1 MKLNFLF
8 LKIAS
13 FLSVIFIVL
22 TLTFLLLRLL
32 PGGPFDKDKR
42 LPPQIKENIEKK
54 YNLDKPL
61 IEQYFKYIKNSLS
74 ADFGMSYS
82 YPDRS
87 VKEIIVESAK
97 ISLKIG
103 FLSIIFT
110 FISTILISI
119 YLFDNSSFISLL
131 VKNSLYLFV
140 GVPTFLIGAILII
153 LFAVKFK
160 FISFGLISKPVDY
173 ILPIITLSLP
183 SISYLT
189 NLLLESMNET
199 KSKMFARVARINKI
213 NKYDYV
219 LNYIL
224 RNSLIPLV
232 TAFGPITAFMIT
244 GSFVVESIFAIPGTG
259 KAFILSVINRDYTV
273 ICGLTIFYTVV
284 LLTINTIIDFLYPIL
299 DKRVKIDEY

>member
-1 MKLNFLF
+1 MKLNFLI
-8 LKIAS
+8 LKIIS
-13 FLSVIFIVL
+13 FLSVVFIVL

-42 LPPQIKENIEKK
+42 LPPQIKQNIEKK

-61 IEQYFKYIKNSLS
+61 IEQYFKYVKDSLKG
-74 ADFGMSYS
+74 DFGMSYS

-87 VKEIIVESAK
+87 VKQIIIESAG

-103 FLSIIFT
+103 LLSILFT
-110 FISTILISI
+110 FISTILLSI
-119 YLFDNSSFISLL
+119 YLFNNSSLISLL
-131 VKNSLYLFV
+131 IKNSLYLFV
-140 GVPTFLIGAILII
+140 GLPTFLIGAILII
-153 LFAVKFK
+153 LFTVKFK
-160 FISFGLISKPVDY
+160 FITFGLISKPVDY
-173 ILPIITLSLP
+173 ILPIITLSIP

-189 NLLLESMNET
+189 NLLLESMDET
-199 KSKMFARVARINKI
+199 KSKMFSRVARINKI
-213 NKYDYV
+213 NKYNYII
-219 LNYIL
+219 NYIL

-232 TAFGPITAFMIT
+232 TALGPITAFMIT

-273 ICGLTIFYTVV
+273 ICGLTLFYTVV
-284 LLTINTIIDFLYPIL
+284 LLTINTLIDFLYPIL

>member
-1 MKLNFLF
+1 MKLNFLI
-8 LKIAS
+8 LKTIS
-13 FLSVIFIVL
+13 FLSVVFIVL

-42 LPPQIKENIEKK
+42 LPPQIKQNIEKK

-61 IEQYFKYIKNSLS
+61 IEQYFKYVKDSLKG
-74 ADFGMSYS
+74 DFGMSYS

-87 VKEIIVESAK
+87 VKQIIIESAG

-103 FLSIIFT
+103 LLSILFT
-110 FISTILISI
+110 FISTILLSI
-119 YLFDNSSFISLL
+119 YLFNNSSLISLL
-131 VKNSLYLFV
+131 IKNSLYLFV
-140 GVPTFLIGAILII
+140 GLPTFLIGAILII
-153 LFAVKFK
+153 LFTVKFK
-160 FISFGLISKPVDY
+160 FITFGLISKPVDY
-173 ILPIITLSLP
+173 ILPIITLSIP

-189 NLLLESMNET
+189 NLLLESMDET
-199 KSKMFARVARINKI
+199 KSKMFSRVARINKI
-213 NKYDYV
+213 NKYNYII
-219 LNYIL
+219 NYIL

-232 TAFGPITAFMIT
+232 TALGPITAFMIT

-273 ICGLTIFYTVV
+273 ICGLTLFYTVV
-284 LLTINTIIDFLYPIL
+284 LLTINTLIDFLYPIL

>member
-1 MKLNFLF
+1 MKLNFLI
-8 LKIAS
+8 LKIIS
-13 FLSVIFIVL
+13 FLSVVFIVL

-42 LPPQIKENIEKK
+42 LPPQIKQNIEKK

-61 IEQYFKYIKNSLS
+61 IEQYFKYVKDSLKG
-74 ADFGMSYS
+74 DFGMSYS

-87 VKEIIVESAK
+87 VKQIIIESAG

-103 FLSIIFT
+103 LLSILFT
-110 FISTILISI
+110 FISTILLSI
-119 YLFDNSSFISLL
+119 YLFNNSSLISLL
-131 VKNSLYLFV
+131 IKNSLYLFV
-140 GVPTFLIGAILII
+140 GLPTFLIGAILII
-153 LFAVKFK
+153 LFTVKFK
-160 FISFGLISKPVDY
+160 FITFGLISKPVDY
-173 ILPIITLSLP
+173 ILPIITLSIP

-189 NLLLESMNET
+189 NLLLESMDET
-199 KSKMFARVARINKI
+199 KSKMFSRVARINKI
-213 NKYDYV
+213 NKYNYII
-219 LNYIL
+219 NYIL

-232 TAFGPITAFMIT
+232 TALGPITAFMIT

-273 ICGLTIFYTVV
+273 ICGLTLFYTFV
-284 LLTINTIIDFLYPIL
+284 LLTINTLIDFLYPIL